1 MDKYVLIG
9 KLVNTHGIKGEV
21 KILSNF
27 EYKDRVFQKNFK
39 LYLGNN
45 YEEMLIHTYR
55 YHKIFDMVTF
65 KGITNINEVLKYKGL
80 KVYVKRSDLHLSEN
94 EYLYS
99 DLINKNIVENN
110 IILGKVTEIVYN
122 NSNIL
127 LKCLGSKV
135 FYIPLKS
142 HYIVKIDKDIE
153 TQKVREL
160 ML

>member
-1 MDKYVLIG
+1 MNEYILVG

-21 KILSNF
+21 KILSDF
-27 EYKDRVFQKNFK
+27 EYKERIFKKDFK

-45 YEEMLIHTYR
+45 KEEMIIESYR
-55 YHKIFDMVTF
+55 HHKIFDMVTF
-65 KGITNINEVLKYKGL
+65 KGISNINEVLKYKGA
-80 KVYVKRSDLHLSEN
+80 KVYVKRCDLKLLDG

-99 DLINKNIVENN
+99 DLVGKNIVENK
-110 IILGKVTEIVYN
+110 IVLGKVREIVYN

-127 LKCLGSKV
+127 LKCEGSKV

-142 HYIVKIDKDIE
+142 NYIIKIDKDIE
-153 TQKVREL
+153 TQRVREL